1 MKYWLCWWVLYVTGG
16 QGKNFNSITRLI
28 LLNSSQ
34 FRSKIPRPPA
44 KIRLRTLRW
53 KVCKVVF
60 VIGLDR
66 HRSCSEV
73 WSFWSIQRTNAIF
86 WMTLVF
92 IRPSWPFALH
102 CLACRYLF
110 THSLP
115 FVWLNDM
122 NLAVQY
128 DDGNDGCYM
137 AFCLL
142 INAVVD
148 VIYCP
153 TWQYLLLFIGSLH

>member
-1 MKYWLCWWVLYVTGG
+1 ML
-16 QGKNFNSITRLI
+16 QEDRGKNCNSTRLI

-34 FRSKIPRPPA
+34 FRSKIPRPSA
-44 KIRLRTLRW
+44 KIRLRILRW

-92 IRPSWPFALH
+92 IRPSWPLH
-102 CLACRYLF
+102 CIVLPVRYLF

-115 FVWLNDM
+115 FVWLDDM